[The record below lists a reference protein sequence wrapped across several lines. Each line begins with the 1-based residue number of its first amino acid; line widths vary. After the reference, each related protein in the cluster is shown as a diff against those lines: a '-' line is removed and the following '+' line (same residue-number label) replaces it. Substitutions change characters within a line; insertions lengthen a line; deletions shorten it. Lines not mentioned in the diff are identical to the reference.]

1 VRSQFSWLRTAAATL
16 CLLITTV
23 AISDDVYQNPAAF
36 LRVTFSGDVPPPK
49 VIWLIGAVKKDVETI
64 LGHASN
70 ELRVRYW
77 MKNER
82 SAWILEE
89 IGKEKPITTGI
100 VIDKGQ
106 IERIKVLI
114 YRESRGWEVRHE
126 FFTDQFKGAQLGDDR
141 ELDHPID
148 NISGA
153 TLSVDALTSLARMA
167 LYLNHHVAP

>member
-1 VRSQFSWLRTAAATL
+1 MIATTA
-16 CLLITTV
+16 V
-23 AISDDVYQNPAAF
+23 GDEVYQDSAAF
-36 LRVTFSGDVPPPK
+36 LRDTFSDAVPPPK

-64 LGHASN
+64 LGHESD

-77 MKNER
+77 MKNGR

-100 VIDKGQ
+100 VIDEGK

-126 FFTDQFKGAQLGDDR
+126 FFTDQFKGARLQGDR
-141 ELDHPID
+141 ELESSD
-148 NISGA
+148 
-153 TLSVDALTSLARMA
+153 R
-167 LYLNHHVAP
+167 

>member
-1 VRSQFSWLRTAAATL
+1 LLRTNFSSLHSAIAALCLIATAAAG
-16 CLLITTV
+16 
-23 AISDDVYQNPAAF
+23 DEVYQDPAAF
-36 LRVTFSGDVPPPK
+36 LQDTFSGAVPPPK
-49 VIWLIGAVKKDVETI
+49 VIWLIGAVKEDVETI
-64 LGHASN
+64 LGHESS

-77 MKNER
+77 IKNGR

-100 VIDKGQ
+100 VIDKGK

-114 YRESRGWEVRHE
+114 FRESRGWEVRHA
-126 FFTDQFKGAQLGDDR
+126 FFTDQFKGAQLQHDR

-153 TLSVDALTSLARMA
+153 TLSVNALTKLARAA
-167 LYLNHHVAP
+167 LYLHHHVAP